1 VSLLKDMADKY
12 EGKNL
17 GYVYL
22 MEFKFKQG
30 EDYRTLFKVGITVND
45 PIDRMLQVARSFFQ
59 HRRYVPE
66 CRIVRMRKTVDY
78 FGKEKAIH
86 KELKACSYSFK
97 KSFDGS
103 TEFFDE
109 ELAFIDKIYCSVVPK
124 LSDKVCVAKLPK

>member
-1 VSLLKDMADKY
+1 MADKY

-22 MEFKFKQG
+22 MEFKFRAGSSYK
-30 EDYRTLFKVGITVND
+30 TLYKVGITVND
-45 PIDRMLQVARSFFQ
+45 PIDRMLQIARSFFQ

-78 FGKEKAIH
+78 FGKEKTIH
-86 KELKACSYSFK
+86 SLMSRYSFK

-103 TEFFDE
+103 SEFTDMALDNIDE
-109 ELAFIDKIYCSVVPK
+109 IYCSVVPK